1 MNFRNEVSS
10 SVRRPTQAMVWIN
23 PIKSRKSVA
32 DLMTS
37 SSITEAKLKTHF
49 AVLGSQTARL
59 KEITIVETSNEES
72 SFKKKLHKRKT
83 LSHGKARPMDDL

>member
-10 SVRRPTQAMVWIN
+10 SARRPTRAMVWIN
-23 PIKSRKSVA
+23 QVKSGKSVA

-49 AVLGSQTARL
+49 AVLGGL
-59 KEITIVETSNEES
+59 KEITNVETSDEES

-83 LSHGKARPMDDL
+83 LSHGKARPMDDQ